1 MTSFQAGHD
10 ASWDQSAASLRSRA
24 SSVVS
29 TGTKISISTLPQ
41 EESQNFETVI
51 AGPNPRTNACRHS
64 LLSITSHEQ
73 PAPPYDHREMLD
85 GPYFTSHRHGAA
97 IEGPLPSS
105 TINDFYVPPASP
117 PTDSENALSMHY
129 GRVVRTIDENQAQEI
144 VRLTQAHETELTAA
158 RQEILRLAQKNEKDL
173 AVTRHEID
181 QAYRKELKSKNREV
195 EKFREEAN
203 ARVAIFEAE
212 LQRLI
217 TTHEETVSRMQ
228 NEAIEQM
235 ADLAELHE
243 IAVDKAR
250 NAVEDLWEGRWEDR
264 KRLAVE
270 EARLISLQNQRDLE
284 KAVAD
289 RDEEWVREL
298 GARHPE
304 LLRELKDIIDELR
317 AGK

>member
-1 MTSFQAGHD
+1 MTSSQAGRN
-10 ASWDQSAASLRSRA
+10 ALWDQSAASLRSRA

-41 EESQNFETVI
+41 EESENFEAIV
-51 AGPNPRTNACRHS
+51 AVPNPRVNARRHS
-64 LLSITSHEQ
+64 LLSIASHEQ
-73 PAPPYDHREMLD
+73 PAPPYDHRQILD
-85 GPYFTSHRHGAA
+85 GPYFSSYRHGPAV
-97 IEGPLPSS
+97 EGQVPTS
-105 TINDFYVPPASP
+105 TVDNFYVPPASP

-144 VRLTQAHETELTAA
+144 LRLTQAHETELNAA

-173 AVTRHEID
+173 AATRHEID
-181 QAYRKELKSKNREV
+181 QAYRKVLNAKTREV

-203 ARVAIFEAE
+203 ARVAIVEAE

-228 NEAIEQM
+228 NEASEQM
-235 ADLAELHE
+235 DAVAESHE
-243 IAVDKAR
+243 VAVDKAR
-250 NAVEDLWEGRWEDR
+250 NAIEDLWEGRWSDR
-264 KRLAVE
+264 KRLAEE
-270 EARLISLQNQRDLE
+270 EARLIDLHNQRELE

-298 GARHPE
+298 AARHPE
-304 LLRELKDIIDELR
+304 LLRELKDIIDEFR
-317 AGK
+317 AEK